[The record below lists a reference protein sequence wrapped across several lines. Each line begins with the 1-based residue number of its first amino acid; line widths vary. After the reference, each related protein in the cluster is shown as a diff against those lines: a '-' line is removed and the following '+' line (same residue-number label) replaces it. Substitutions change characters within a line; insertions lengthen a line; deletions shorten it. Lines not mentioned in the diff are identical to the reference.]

1 MDAKREQAREG
12 SVGWCGG
19 SQVRGSRLWGLHGW
33 WWSQSTPSTAP
44 VSHSP
49 FICLWAVAPLRP
61 TGWPASWGQVVAAVI
76 PSGFT
81 QALAEHIHQSRS
93 PLSLEELRTEGW
105 VEAQRDT
112 GDAGGACQGSSKVL
126 EAG

>member
-1 MDAKREQAREG
+1 MGGGGARAPPA
-12 SVGWCGG
+12 
-19 SQVRGSRLWGLHGW
+19 L
-33 WWSQSTPSTAP
+33 PP
-44 VSHSP
+44 VSRSP

-81 QALAEHIHQSRS
+81 QALAEHIRQSRP
-93 PLSLEELRTEGW
+93 PLRLEELRTKGW
-105 VEAQRDT
+105 VEVQRDT
-112 GDAGGACQGSSKVL
+112 RDAGGARQGSSKVL